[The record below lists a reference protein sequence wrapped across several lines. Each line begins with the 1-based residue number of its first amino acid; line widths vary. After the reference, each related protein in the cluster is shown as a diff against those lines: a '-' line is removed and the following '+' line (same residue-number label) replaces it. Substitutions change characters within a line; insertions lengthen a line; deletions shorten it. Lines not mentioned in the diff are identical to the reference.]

1 MNLTIKKIIINVEA
15 PTICEQ
21 PEPATARWLG
31 GLGSSLP
38 FKFKTVLAPA
48 IGQEWPEQ
56 GGVYAG
62 VMRAPDGKPHYHM
75 IVPTSPDTQ
84 TESIKWGTQNV
95 EEADAKCDR
104 DGLVNTLALVT
115 SANEYPAAQWAHGLQ
130 IGAFN
135 DFYLPSRR
143 ELRLLWVN
151 VPELFADGYY
161 WSSTQYS
168 RNDAWCQYFSGGSQG
183 YDDKDDEL
191 RARAVR
197 RLLID

>member
-38 FKFKTVLAPA
+38 FKFKAALAPA

-62 VMRAPDGKPHYHM
+62 VMRAPDGKPHYHL
-75 IVPTSPDTQ
+75 IVPTSPDAQ
-84 TESIKWGTQNV
+84 TESIKWGTQNI
-95 EEADAKCDR
+95 EEPHAKCDR
-104 DGLVNTLALVT
+104 DGVANTLGLIA
-115 SANEYPAAQWAHGLQ
+115 SQHDYPAAEWAHSLQ
-130 IGAFN
+130 IGAFS

-168 RNDAWCQYFSGGSQG
+168 RDSAWFQDFSVGDQYLNDKSY
-183 YDDKDDEL
+183 EL